1 MYNDSIEGVVP
12 RKKIR
17 IREYPGENDNKY
29 YTILSNVI
37 ETYNLEHS
45 TNMNGIFLNLTMLD
59 EEILN
64 DIYFRFTNSENI
76 VTEVIQKETKQ
87 IKKLTK
93 ATIKYEKDKLTLDKF
108 DKYLLQQS
116 RSNISI

>member
-1 MYNDSIEGVVP
+1 MEDISKDN
-12 RKKIR
+12 KIF
-17 IREYPGENDNKY
+17 IIQKYLNNNDNKY

-45 TNMNGIFLNLTMLD
+45 TNINGIFLNLTMLD

-64 DIYFRFTNSENI
+64 DIYFRFKNSENI
-76 VTEVIQKETKQ
+76 VTELIQTNKQPKQVTKE
-87 IKKLTK
+87 I
-93 ATIKYEKDKLTLDKF
+93 IKYEKDKLTLDKF
-108 DKYLLQQS
+108 DKFLLQQS

>member
-1 MYNDSIEGVVP
+1 MNDFSKEN
-12 RKKIR
+12 KIF
-17 IREYPGENDNKY
+17 IIQKYLNKNDNKY

-37 ETYNLEHS
+37 DSYNLEHS

-76 VTEVIQKETKQ
+76 VTEVIQMDTKQ
-87 IKKLTK
+87 SKTYTK
-93 ATIKYEKDKLTLDKF
+93 EIIKYEKDKLTLDKF
-108 DKYLLQQS
+108 DKFLLQQS

>member
-1 MYNDSIEGVVP
+1 MEEISKDN
-12 RKKIR
+12 KIF
-17 IREYPGENDNKY
+17 IIQKYLNNNDNKY

-76 VTEVIQKETKQ
+76 VTEIIQKDTKQ
-87 IKKLTK
+87 TK
-93 ATIKYEKDKLTLDKF
+93 QVTKEIIKYEKDKLTLDKF
-108 DKYLLQQS
+108 DKFLLQQS

>member
-1 MYNDSIEGVVP
+1 MEEISKDN
-12 RKKIR
+12 KIF
-17 IREYPGENDNKY
+17 IIQKYLNKNDNKY

-76 VTEVIQKETKQ
+76 VTEIIQKDTKQ
-87 IKKLTK
+87 TK
-93 ATIKYEKDKLTLDKF
+93 QVTKEIIKYEKDKLTLDKF
-108 DKYLLQQS
+108 DKFLLQQS

>member
-1 MYNDSIEGVVP
+1 MEEISKDN
-12 RKKIR
+12 KIF
-17 IREYPGENDNKY
+17 IIQKYLNNNDNKY

-76 VTEVIQKETKQ
+76 VTEVIQKDTKQ
-87 IKKLTK
+87 TK
-93 ATIKYEKDKLTLDKF
+93 QVTKEIIKYEKDKLTLDKF
-108 DKYLLQQS
+108 DKFLLQQS

>member
-1 MYNDSIEGVVP
+1 MEEISKDN
-12 RKKIR
+12 KIF
-17 IREYPGENDNKY
+17 IIQKYLNKNDNKY

-37 ETYNLEHS
+37 DSYNLEHS

-59 EEILN
+59 EAILN

-76 VTEVIQKETKQ
+76 VNEIIQTDTKETKP
-87 IKKLTK
+87 LTIEK
-93 ATIKYEKDKLTLDKF
+93 INYEKDKLSLDKF
-108 DKYLLQQS
+108 DKFLLQQS

>member
-1 MYNDSIEGVVP
+1 MDNTSKDNKIFII
-12 RKKIR
+12 KK
-17 IREYPGENDNKY
+17 YLNKNDNKY

-76 VTEVIQKETKQ
+76 VTEVIQKVTKQ
-87 IKKLTK
+87 TK
-93 ATIKYEKDKLTLDKF
+93 SHTKEIIKYEKDKLTLDKF
-108 DKYLLQQS
+108 DKFLLQQS

>member
-1 MYNDSIEGVVP
+1 MEEISKDN
-12 RKKIR
+12 KIF
-17 IREYPGENDNKY
+17 IIQKYLNNNDNKY

-76 VTEVIQKETKQ
+76 VTEIIQKDTKQ
-87 IKKLTK
+87 TK
-93 ATIKYEKDKLTLDKF
+93 QVTKEIIKYEKDKLILDKF
-108 DKYLLQQS
+108 DKFLLQQS

>member
-1 MYNDSIEGVVP
+1 MDNISKDN
-12 RKKIR
+12 KIF
-17 IREYPGENDNKY
+17 IIQKYLNKNDNKY

-76 VTEVIQKETKQ
+76 VTEVIKKDTKQ
-87 IKKLTK
+87 TK
-93 ATIKYEKDKLTLDKF
+93 QVTKEIIKYEKDKLTLDKF
-108 DKYLLQQS
+108 DKFLLQQS

>member
-1 MYNDSIEGVVP
+1 MEEISKDN
-12 RKKIR
+12 KIF
-17 IREYPGENDNKY
+17 IIQKYLNKNDNKY

-76 VTEVIQKETKQ
+76 VTEIIQKDTKQ
-87 IKKLTK
+87 TK
-93 ATIKYEKDKLTLDKF
+93 QVTKEIIKYEKDKFTLDKF
-108 DKYLLQQS
+108 DKFLLQQS

>member
-1 MYNDSIEGVVP
+1 MEEISKDN
-12 RKKIR
+12 KIF
-17 IREYPGENDNKY
+17 IIQKYLNNNDNKY

-76 VTEVIQKETKQ
+76 VTEIIQKDTKQ
-87 IKKLTK
+87 TK
-93 ATIKYEKDKLTLDKF
+93 QVTKEIIKYEKDKLTLDKF

>member
-1 MYNDSIEGVVP
+1 MEEISKDN
-12 RKKIR
+12 KIF
-17 IREYPGENDNKY
+17 IIQKYLNKNDNKY

-37 ETYNLEHS
+37 DSYNLEHS

-76 VTEVIQKETKQ
+76 VTEIIQKDTKQ
-87 IKKLTK
+87 TKPLTK
-93 ATIKYEKDKLTLDKF
+93 EIIKYEKDKLTLDKF
-108 DKYLLQQS
+108 DKFLLQQS

>member
-1 MYNDSIEGVVP
+1 MNDFSKEN
-12 RKKIR
+12 KIF
-17 IREYPGENDNKY
+17 IIQKYLNKNDNKY

-37 ETYNLEHS
+37 DSYNLEHS

-76 VTEVIQKETKQ
+76 VTEIIQKDIKQTKQ
-87 IKKLTK
+87 VTK
-93 ATIKYEKDKLTLDKF
+93 EIIKYEKDKLTLDKF
-108 DKYLLQQS
+108 DKFLLQQS
-116 RSNISI
+116 RSNICI

>member
-1 MYNDSIEGVVP
+1 MEEISKEN
-12 RKKIR
+12 KIF
-17 IREYPGENDNKY
+17 IIQKYLNINDNKY

-76 VTEVIQKETKQ
+76 VTEIIQKDTKQ
-87 IKKLTK
+87 TK
-93 ATIKYEKDKLTLDKF
+93 QVTKEIIKYEKDKLTLDKF
-108 DKYLLQQS
+108 DKFLLQQS

>member
-1 MYNDSIEGVVP
+1 MDEISKEN
-12 RKKIR
+12 KIF
-17 IREYPGENDNKY
+17 IIQKYLNKNDNKY

-45 TNMNGIFLNLTMLD
+45 TNMNGIFLNLTMID

-76 VTEVIQKETKQ
+76 VTEVIHTEIKE
-87 IKKLTK
+87 IKTINKG
-93 ATIKYEKDKLTLDKF
+93 TIKFEKDKLTLDKF
-108 DKYLLQQS
+108 DKFLLQQS

>member
-1 MYNDSIEGVVP
+1 MEGIS
-12 RKKIR
+12 KDNKIF
-17 IREYPGENDNKY
+17 IIQKYLNKNDNKY

-37 ETYNLEHS
+37 ETNNLEHS

-59 EEILN
+59 EAVLN

-76 VTEVIQKETKQ
+76 VNEVIQKETKQ
-87 IKKLTK
+87 TK
-93 ATIKYEKDKLTLDKF
+93 SHTKEIINYEKDKLTLDKF
-108 DKYLLQQS
+108 DKFLIQQS

>member
-1 MYNDSIEGVVP
+1 MEEISKEN
-12 RKKIR
+12 KIF
-17 IREYPGENDNKY
+17 IIQKYLNINDNKY

-76 VTEVIQKETKQ
+76 VAELIQTNTKQ
-87 IKKLTK
+87 QNHVTK
-93 ATIKYEKDKLTLDKF
+93 EIIKYEKDKLTLDKF
-108 DKYLLQQS
+108 DKFLLQQS

>member
-1 MYNDSIEGVVP
+1 MDNTSKDN
-12 RKKIR
+12 KIF
-17 IREYPGENDNKY
+17 IIQKYLNNNDNKY

-59 EEILN
+59 EKILN

-76 VTEVIQKETKQ
+76 VTEIIQKDTKQ
-87 IKKLTK
+87 TNPLTK
-93 ATIKYEKDKLTLDKF
+93 EIIKYEKDKLTLDKF
-108 DKYLLQQS
+108 DKFLLQQS